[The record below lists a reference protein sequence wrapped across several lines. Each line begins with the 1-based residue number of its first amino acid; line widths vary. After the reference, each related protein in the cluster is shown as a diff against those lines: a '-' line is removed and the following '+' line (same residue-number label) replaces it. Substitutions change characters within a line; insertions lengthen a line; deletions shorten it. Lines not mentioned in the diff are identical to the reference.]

1 MTTKATLERIADEDT
16 LEKQQPLPFSI
27 RDNFKISV
35 GATCTPLP
43 QNSRENQ

>member
-27 RDNFKISV
+27 RDNFKIFSWSNTYII
-35 GATCTPLP
+35 ATKF
-43 QNSRENQ
+43 